1 MYTIKE
7 TCYSDAGK
15 ILKRYNGERL
25 VAVGYSFK
33 VDEAHTIQEESID
46 LSTIERISDSSIK
59 VLTKNGSVVMIGNN
73 TKRTYGDWKTIIV
86 KWRYSNDDQIAIMLN
101 KDESEEDLEKY
112 NRMQSWREWAS
123 TLSEAIINLNK
134 NI

>member
-15 ILKRYNGERL
+15 ILKRYNGARL
-25 VAVGYSFK
+25 VAIGYSFK
-33 VDEAHTIQEESID
+33 VDEAYTIQEESID

-59 VLTKNGSVVMIGNN
+59 VLTENGSVIMMGNN
-73 TKRTYGDWKTIIV
+73 TKRTYGDWKTIII

-101 KDESEEDLEKY
+101 KDESEEDLERY

-123 TLSEAIINLNK
+123 TLSKKIVELNT
-134 NI
+134 IS

>member
-25 VAVGYSFK
+25 VAIGYSFK
-33 VDEAHTIQEESID
+33 VDGAYTIQEESID

-59 VLTKNGSVVMIGNN
+59 VLTENSSVVMMGNN
-73 TKRTYGDWKTIIV
+73 TKRTYGDWKTIII

-101 KDESEEDLEKY
+101 KDESEEDLERY

-123 TLSEAIINLNK
+123 TLSKAIVNLNN

>member
-1 MYTIKE
+1 MYIIKGI
-7 TCYSDAGK
+7 CYSDAGK

-25 VAVGYSFK
+25 VAIGYFFK
-33 VDEAHTIQEESID
+33 VDEAYAVQEESID
-46 LSTIERISDSSIK
+46 LSTIEKISDSSIK
-59 VLTKNGSVVMIGNN
+59 VLTENGSVVMIGNN
-73 TKRTYGDWKTIIV
+73 TNRTYGDWKTIII

-123 TLSEAIINLNK
+123 TLSKVIINLNK

>member
-1 MYTIKE
+1 MYTIKGI
-7 TCYSDAGK
+7 CYSDAGK
-15 ILKRYNGERL
+15 ILKRYNGKRL
-25 VAVGYSFK
+25 VAIGYSFK
-33 VDEAHTIQEESID
+33 VNEAYTIKEESID

-59 VLTKNGSVVMIGNN
+59 VLTENDSVIMMGNN